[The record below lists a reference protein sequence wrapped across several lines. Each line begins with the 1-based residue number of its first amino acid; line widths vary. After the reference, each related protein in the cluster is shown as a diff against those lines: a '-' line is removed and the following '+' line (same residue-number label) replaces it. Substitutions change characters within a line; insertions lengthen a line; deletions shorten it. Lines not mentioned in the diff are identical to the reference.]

1 MDNNIYVLNV
11 DMENKNVED
20 IALDAAVK
28 IVELFDKIIKKQ
40 EINRDETLYWNTKS

>member
-1 MDNNIYVLNV
+1 MNNNIYVLNV

-40 EINRDETLYWNTKS
+40 EINRDETLY